1 MRDRK
6 SRSEN
11 SVNLGRLCPLLALLA
26 LAPFVARGA
35 SVRSFY
41 LNPHAAVGAGCP
53 AQVVF
58 TGYIETDGPLQ
69 VTYQWLRS
77 DGPHAEKVL
86 TFARASRQNVS
97 AKWTVKKTM
106 SGWVQLAILSPQRFQ
121 TAKSVFSVNCGKK

>member
-1 MRDRK
+1 M
-6 SRSEN
+6 N
-11 SVNLGRLCPLLALLA
+11 VQRLFPLWALLA
-26 LAPFVARGA
+26 LAPYVAWGA
-35 SVRSFY
+35 QVRSFY
-41 LNPHAAVGAGCP
+41 LNPQAAVSTGCP
-53 AQVVF
+53 AQVTF

-77 DGPHAEKVL
+77 DGPHTERVL

-97 AKWTVKKTM
+97 ASWTVKKTI